1 MSADLNNSYDDL
13 KSKIGAA
20 KTYTEAT
27 ASAKDSLK
35 GQGDMFEQKLSDG
48 QTSLD
53 SFKVD
58 KSRIQQDVKS
68 QFSQLFDISALTGGK
83 GKSSI
88 SYLKNK
94 FLLAMNQTKPQIK
107 NIIIEEVIKAIN
119 CSAQQQFT
127 PNSSIYV
134 NINSIDFF
142 KQLQI
147 NPNDKRGRLYYE
159 KKQFSA
165 TDVKKSLN
173 KELYNRIQ
181 NPNVS
186 FQDDPNND
194 NLLYQGGSGQDLFNI
209 TYVTQDNNGNSGS
222 FFKVDLSQRI
232 TTSNIGD
239 TANIVSDFVTDYYSS
254 IEVVEVG
261 LAINKIIDSLTGVL
275 SLNAGTKSVDA
286 NLKLNKFI
294 QRILGL
300 CFDSAQ
306 EIDTQGSSKIPELD
320 GISENFFE
328 LTSLN
333 LRSIEEE
340 KNRFYSGIIELTD
353 CDNVQ
358 LPIDTELLLNNLDE
372 ILSGATLNDEITAA
386 DKLTDTLLSAARQQA
401 TIDITKSFPAYSL
414 SIDTSF
420 VKNIPAGLVFS
431 ILSPKLI
438 LPLIVMIKAIGQA
451 AGQSIDYAI
460 DNLEDF
466 FKEFSKFTTNI
477 ISKIASLF
485 VEILF
490 DLIKKD
496 IFNLLQAIVK
506 DLAREKADIKY
517 IIAVKLVQLLIT
529 VSSFIKD
536 YRRCKSVVDEL
547 INLFRILLSGWGGE
561 IPLPL
566 LSASRLLDGYSY
578 TRAFMGAIEEL
589 QKLGVPTG
597 NLPSGAPNMFVLSK
611 LGQMKAMAEEEAA
624 NGKVQ
629 VAIPPLAVVAAGGGS
644 TMPASGFGKKL

>member
-1 MSADLNNSYDDL
+1 
-13 KSKIGAA
+13 
-20 KTYTEAT
+20 
-27 ASAKDSLK
+27 
-35 GQGDMFEQKLSDG
+35 
-48 QTSLD
+48 
-53 SFKVD
+53 
-58 KSRIQQDVKS
+58 
-68 QFSQLFDISALTGGK
+68 
-83 GKSSI
+83 
-88 SYLKNK
+88 
-94 FLLAMNQTKPQIK
+94 
-107 NIIIEEVIKAIN
+107 
-119 CSAQQQFT
+119 
-127 PNSSIYV
+127 
-134 NINSIDFF
+134 
-142 KQLQI
+142 
-147 NPNDKRGRLYYE
+147 
-159 KKQFSA
+159 
-165 TDVKKSLN
+165 
-173 KELYNRIQ
+173 LYNRIQ

-340 KNRFYSGIIELTD
+340 KNRFYSGMIELTD